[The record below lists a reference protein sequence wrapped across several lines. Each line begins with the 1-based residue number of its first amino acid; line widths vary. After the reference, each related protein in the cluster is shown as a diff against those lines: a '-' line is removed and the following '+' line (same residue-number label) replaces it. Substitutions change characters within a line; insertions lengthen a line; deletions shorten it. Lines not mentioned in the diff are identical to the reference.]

1 MILNFEKWKKLY
13 EQTAPAA
20 KPAQTAPAAKKLT
33 KINPKVENQF
43 KKIPFLKDFWVD
55 KQQLSGK
62 LFVSKYFP
70 QYGIVDPKGLTM
82 GKDGPFY
89 TLKTTNYTIVEN
101 KGSTLN
107 PISIR
112 TSDFEMRFTIE
123 GPQATYTTLPT
134 EKIKVDSDLGI
145 SVEVVGNYVDGPQSM
160 VETPSTPFHL
170 YSVFKAEN
178 KVNSPEELINLLQSA
193 TKINIKLPLINLV
206 KQYNDFIAFNKT
218 MIKNAN
224 TQNFA
229 YSGDNKINNEELFNW
244 LKTQTA

>member
-43 KKIPFLKDFWVD
+43 KKIPFLRDFWVD
-55 KQQLSGK
+55 KQPLSGK

-70 QYGIVDPKGLTM
+70 QYGIVDPQGLTM

-89 TLKTTNYTIVEN
+89 TLKATNYTIVEN
-101 KGSTLN
+101 KGSTLH

-123 GPQATYTTLPT
+123 GPPSTYTTLPT
-134 EKIKVDSDLGI
+134 EKIKVSSDHGI
-145 SVEVVGNYVDGPQSM
+145 SVEVVGNYVDGPITMGQ
-160 VETPSTPFHL
+160 TPYSAFDL
-170 YSVFKAEN
+170 YAVFKSN
-178 KVNSPEELINLLQSA
+178 DKVNRPEEFINLLQSA
-193 TKINIKLPLINLV
+193 TKINVKMPLINLV

>member
-13 EQTAPAA
+13 E
-20 KPAQTAPAAKKLT
+20 QTAPAAKKLT

-134 EKIKVDSDLGI
+134 EKIKVDSGI

-160 VETPSTPFHL
+160 LETPYTPFHL
-170 YSVFKAEN
+170 YSVFKA
-178 KVNSPEELINLLQSA
+178 
-193 TKINIKLPLINLV
+193 
-206 KQYNDFIAFNKT
+206 
-218 MIKNAN
+218 
-224 TQNFA
+224 
-229 YSGDNKINNEELFNW
+229 
-244 LKTQTA
+244 